1 MIKVPSLL
9 LFVIFSIA
17 LAACAGTSVNTVEP
31 GPLGTPTGSSN
42 AACSLPTDWTI
53 QFSRSGGFAG
63 VNQALTLQSDGSLKV
78 ESENPPVNAQKTI
91 SKDQVSA
98 ITNLLLQACPFEMQ
112 PNDLGCADCFIYK
125 LSVQMNGQT
134 YSMLATDVTL
144 TDEVYPLINLLSQL
158 LQHT

>member
-1 MIKVPSLL
+1 MTKIISLL
-9 LFVIFSIA
+9 LIFSFA
-17 LAACAGTSVNTVEP
+17 LSACAGASGSTTGTE
-31 GPLGTPTGSSN
+31 PLGTPTGSSTT
-42 AACSLPTDWTI
+42 ACSLPTDWTI

-78 ESENPPVNAQKTI
+78 ESENPPVNAQKNI
-91 SKDQVSA
+91 SKEQVST

-125 LSVQMNGQT
+125 LSVQMDGQT
-134 YSMLATDVTL
+134 YGMLATDVTL

-158 LQHT
+158 LQDT